1 MAQTTRFFGGRGGR
15 VFSNAAGS
23 GGVLPAGA
31 VDFFKRRLAEIFG
44 ALLFLSA
51 TWLLFA
57 IISYSPSDPSFNSV
71 GNGAV
76 GNLLGTPG
84 ALAAD
89 LTLQFFGIAGLLPV
103 LALAAWG
110 WRMVTKRGVSVW
122 WLRGVLFIS
131 SMALL
136 AAGLSALPIPENWP
150 LMTRL
155 GDRKSTRLNSSH

>member
-1 MAQTTRFFGGRGGR
+1 MAKTMRFFGGRGGR

-76 GNLLGTPG
+76 GNLLGTQG

-110 WRMVTKRGVSVW
+110 LRMGT
-122 WLRGVLFIS
+122 
-131 SMALL
+131 
-136 AAGLSALPIPENWP
+136 
-150 LMTRL
+150 
-155 GDRKSTRLNSSH
+155 